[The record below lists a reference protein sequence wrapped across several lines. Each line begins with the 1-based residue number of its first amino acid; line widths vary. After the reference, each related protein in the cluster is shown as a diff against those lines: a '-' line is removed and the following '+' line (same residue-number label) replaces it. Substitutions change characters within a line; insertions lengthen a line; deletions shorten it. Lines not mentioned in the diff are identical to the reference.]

1 MRNVYK
7 PMPGSVYTVRELIEI
22 LSQANPDALIILG
35 RNEDECTNYIERV
48 IVSDNLVGFMT
59 EMEDDEN
66 ARRTD

>member
-7 PMPGSVYTVRELIEI
+7 PMSDSVYTVKELIEI
-22 LSQANPDALIILG
+22 LSKANPEALIVIG

-66 ARRTD
+66 A